1 MDGKE
6 KVINITLKRNQLD
19 VVLDI
24 QTSPAIEEFFR
35 KASLEGENYDDD
47 RNNMAEEGIAQTSE
61 KWFDVNGNGL
71 KYYVKNQKLSNKVSG
86 YDIMDNFGNGL
97 VEGDKINLAFL
108 RCVGISKGVSIKT
121 TDLLSLEEM
130 KDFIQRLANWVKEFY
145 NKHLVTT
152 EVVASISVSPED
164 EKLAEVS
171 A

>member
-1 MDGKE
+1 MEPE
-6 KVINITLKRNQLD
+6 KVINITLKRNQMD
-19 VVLDI
+19 VLMDI
-24 QTSPAIEEFFR
+24 KVSPAIEEFFK
-35 KASLEGENYDDD
+35 KASLEGENFSDSGSETEDGV
-47 RNNMAEEGIAQTSE
+47 AKTSK
-61 KWFDVNGNGL
+61 KWFDAEGNGL
-71 KYYVKNQKLSNKVSG
+71 RYYAKNQKLGSKVLG

-108 RCVGISKGVSIKT
+108 RCVGISQGVSIKT

-152 EVVASISVSPED
+152 EVVASISVNAED
-164 EKLAEVS
+164 EKLAEVN